1 MQTTLTEIIGTA
13 DQQAKFRRRTKQPVD
28 QIAADVLDELGLHDA
43 PYRFR
48 IVLRGNASDVQ
59 EHFAAKYPGKKL
71 NSHSYASRGGKE
83 CYISVADV
91 NLRVVAHELA
101 HMALNHYFTTD
112 KVPNKLHELIAQA
125 VEERTCK
132 RYSKWL
138 W

>member
-1 MQTTLTEIIGTA
+1 MQNLVDIIGTS
-13 DQQAKFRRRTKQPVD
+13 DQQAKFRRRIKQPVD
-28 QIAADVLDELGLHDA
+28 QIALDVLDCLGLDNA
-43 PYRFR
+43 PYRFK
-48 IVLRGNASDVQ
+48 IVLRGNANDVQ
-59 EHFAAKYPGKKL
+59 EHYKEKYGKTL
-71 NSHSYASRGGKE
+71 NSHSYTSRE
-83 CYISVADV
+83 YAACYISVADV

>member
-1 MQTTLTEIIGTA
+1 MIDIIGTA
-13 DQQAKFRRRTKQPVD
+13 DQQAKFRRRIKQPVD

-43 PYRFR
+43 PYQFR

-83 CYISVADV
+83 CYISVEDV
-91 NLRVVAHELA
+91 TQKSLAHELA
-101 HMALNHYFTTD
+101 HVALNQHYTTD
-112 KVPNKLHELIAQA
+112 KITQKLHELIAQA
-125 VEERTCK
+125 VEEKVCRK
-132 RYSKWL
+132 YSRWF

>member
-1 MQTTLTEIIGTA
+1 MQTIVDIIGTS
-13 DQQAKFRRRTKQPVD
+13 DQQAKFTKRIKHPIG
-28 QIAADVLDELGLHDA
+28 QIAADVLDELGLDNA

-59 EHFAAKYPGKKL
+59 EHYRAKYGKTL
-71 NSHSYASRGGKE
+71 NSHSYTSRDDAA

-91 NLRVVAHELA
+91 SLRVVAHELA
-101 HMALNHYFTTD
+101 HAALNQYFTTD
-112 KVPNKLHELIAQA
+112 KMPNKLHELIAQA

-132 RYSKWL
+132 RYSRWF